1 MSFSWRSTLG
11 PWLVIGGVLLAIAGL
26 LLKLQPQRLQWYYPG
41 TERLIWAGIALFVY
55 VVACVMVRAR
65 AGARQQIVSRMV
77 TMDSPNRGAK
87 AQQSP
92 LLIAYASQTGF
103 AEQTARQTAQSL
115 SDAGVA
121 VVVHELN
128 ALDAEQLSSY
138 QRALFVVST
147 TGEGDAPDGAALF
160 ASRVMREPA
169 QLVGLHYGLLALGD
183 SEYDN
188 FCGFGQA
195 LQQWLQAS
203 DATPQFDLIEVDCE
217 DAGALRHWQYHVGL
231 FTGCTDLPDW
241 QRPRYARWQLG
252 ARRLLNPGSVGSAC
266 FHLELVPLDDSSLR
280 WKAGD
285 VVEIGPSNSPAAV
298 AQLLSALGLA
308 GEALVSVRGKQ
319 ETLVGVLARHRLPP
333 SDSVH
338 GLSAQ
343 ALADSLRP
351 LPHRAYSIASI
362 PADGAIHLLVR
373 QMVAA
378 DGSLGRG
385 SGWLTEHAAIGGEI
399 ALRVREN
406 PGFHAPGDDRP
417 LILIGNGSGLAG
429 LRGLLKQRISQQRQR
444 NWLLFGE
451 RHAAHDFFHKEEIET
466 WRTQGWI
473 EHLDLAFSR
482 DQTER
487 IYVQHF
493 LQRQSE
499 RLQAW
504 IDAGALIMVC
514 GSLAG
519 MAQDVDA
526 TLRQVLGDATVT
538 RLVIEGRY
546 RRDVY

>member
-1 MSFSWRSTLG
+1 MT
-11 PWLVIGGVLLAIAGL
+11 
-26 LLKLQPQRLQWYYPG
+26 
-41 TERLIWAGIALFVY
+41 
-55 VVACVMVRAR
+55 
-65 AGARQQIVSRMV
+65 
-77 TMDSPNRGAK
+77 SPLDESA
-87 AQQSP
+87 AQQSV

-103 AEQTARQTAQSL
+103 AEQSARQTAQSL
-115 SDAGVA
+115 SDAGVK

-128 ALDAEQLSSY
+128 TLDAEQLSTY
-138 QRALFVVST
+138 PRALFVVST

-160 ASRVMREPA
+160 ASGVMGEHA
-169 QLVGLHYGLLALGD
+169 DLAGLHYGLLALGD

-188 FCGFGQA
+188 FCGFGRA

-203 DATPQFDLIEVDCE
+203 GATPQFDLIEVDCE

-241 QRPRYARWQLG
+241 QRPRYARWQLR

-266 FHLELVPLDDSSLR
+266 FHLELVPLDDNSLR

-285 VVEIGPSNSPAAV
+285 VVEIGPNNAPAAV
-298 AQLLSALGLA
+298 AQLLGALGLA
-308 GEALVSVRGKQ
+308 GEELVSVRGKQ
-319 ETLVGVLARHRLPP
+319 ETVVSVLTRHRLPA

-343 ALADSLRP
+343 ALADSLKP

-378 DGSLGRG
+378 DGSLGHG
-385 SGWLTEHAAIGGEI
+385 SGWLTEHAAVGAEI

-406 PGFHAPGDDRP
+406 PGFHAPRDDRP

-429 LRGLLKQRISQQRQR
+429 LRGLLKHRVNEQRRR

-451 RHAAHDFFHKEEIET
+451 RHAAQDFFHKSDIEM
-466 WRTQGWI
+466 WQAQGWI

-482 DQTER
+482 DHTPR
-487 IYVQHF
+487 IYVQHC
-493 LQRQSE
+493 LLKQSA
-499 RLQAW
+499 RLRAW
-504 IDAGALIMVC
+504 IDAGATIMVC

-526 TLRQVLGDATVT
+526 TLRELLGDAAVT
-538 RLVIEGRY
+538 RLAAEGRY